1 MTTFILLMQF
11 MWLYID
17 DMIGKGLDTLIILEL
32 LFFAMANLVP
42 MSLPLAVLL
51 SSIMTFG
58 NLGENYELVALK
70 SSGMSLQK
78 IMFPLVVLMVF
89 ISFGAFYFSNNI
101 WPQANLKL
109 ASILHD
115 VRAKKPAFDI
125 QDNVFYKEID
135 GFVIHVKHRDQET
148 DVLYDIT
155 IYDHS
160 AKKGN
165 NRVIRAKSGT
175 MVLSGN
181 QQFLDFTLNEGHLYD
196 EMDGK
201 NFPHYRSSFSKK
213 IISFD
218 LSNFKLERSDEDVY
232 KNNYKMMH
240 LNRISSEI
248 DTLWTR
254 YNKRNDEFET
264 GMLKTLFYIKDSI
277 KLDSSYSTFPLAS
290 NWMAS
295 EEKNKKLQY
304 LNWATNVLRTTKT
317 YSESFNSDL
326 KMRRK
331 NINRA
336 YIEWHR
342 KFTLSIACL
351 ILFFIGAPLGAIIRK
366 GGLGMPVVISILF
379 FLVYHMTSIT
389 GEKMARNGQ
398 LEVWMGM
405 WLSSCILLPIG
416 AFLTYKATTDSA
428 IFDSG
433 FYKSKLGKLLKVSF
447 ISKWVKRG
455 TEEA

>member
-1 MTTFILLMQF
+1 MQF

-17 DMIGKGLDTLIILEL
+17 DMIGKGLDTFIILEL

-78 IMFPLVVLMVF
+78 IMSPLIVLMVF
-89 ISFGAFYFSNNI
+89 ISFGAFYFSNQI
-101 WPQANLKL
+101 WPQANMKL

-135 GFVIHVKHRDQET
+135 GFVIHVKHRDQES
-148 DVLYDIT
+148 DVLNDIT

-160 AKKGN
+160 DQRGN
-165 NRVIRAKSGT
+165 NRVIRAKTGT
-175 MVLSGN
+175 MVLSPD
-181 QQFLDFTLNEGHLYD
+181 QQSLNFTLNEGHLYD
-196 EMDGK
+196 EMEGEK
-201 NFPHYRSSFSKK
+201 FPHYRSSFGKK

-218 LSNFKLERSDEDVY
+218 LSSFKLQRSDEELY
-232 KNNYKMMH
+232 KNNYKMMN
-240 LNRISSEI
+240 LGRISKEI
-248 DTLWTR
+248 DTLWQR
-254 YNKRNDEFET
+254 YNERSEEYEM
-264 GMLKTLFYIKDSI
+264 GMLKTVFYIKDSL
-277 KLDSSYSTFPLAS
+277 KMDTVYSDFPLAKT
-290 NWMAS
+290 WF
-295 EEKNKKLQY
+295 EDEPKNKKIQY
-304 LNWATNVLRTTKT
+304 LTWATNVLRTTKT
-317 YSESFNSDL
+317 YSESFNADL

-336 YIEWHR
+336 DIEWHR

-366 GGLGMPVVISILF
+366 GGLGMPVVISIIF
-379 FLVYHMTSIT
+379 FLIFHMTSIT
-389 GEKMARNGQ
+389 GEKMAKNNQ
-398 LEVWMGM
+398 LEVWIGM
-405 WLSSCILLPIG
+405 WLSSAVLLPIG

-433 FYKSKLGKLLKVSF
+433 FYKSKLAKLLKIGF
-447 ISKWVKRG
+447 INKWINRG
-455 TEEA
+455 TKEA